1 MPSAVLV
8 TGASGFIGSHLC
20 SALVDAGHEVRAMT
34 RQPDSYSGAGR
45 AVAGDVFDPDSLR
58 QPLDAV
64 DVAYYLVH
72 SLGSDD
78 FAEKDAEAARAF
90 GKAAAAAGVERI
102 IYLGGLGQE
111 SAELSKHLRSRREVE
126 SLLAEEGV
134 PVTVLRAAVV
144 IGHGGISWE
153 MTRQLVDHLP
163 VMVAPRWVVTKTQP
177 IALVDVIRYLIGV
190 LEPEEARGRIFEVGG
205 ADVLSY
211 AEMLQRVARIKHNR
225 RLPILILPLLTPG
238 LSSRWLSLVTD
249 VDTATGRNLIDSMT
263 NEVIVRDDSIS
274 AVVPGQPLGYDE
286 AVRQALAARERDDH
300 AQ

>member
-20 SALVDAGHEVRAMT
+20 SALVNVGHEVRAMT
-34 RQPDSYSGAGR
+34 RRPDSYSGAGR
-45 AVAGDVFDPDSLR
+45 AIAGDVFDPDSLR
-58 QPLDAV
+58 QPLDGV

-78 FAEKDAEAARAF
+78 FAEKDADAARAF
-90 GKAAAAAGVERI
+90 GKAAAVAGVERI

-111 SAELSKHLRSRREVE
+111 SAGLSKHLRSRREVE

-144 IGHGGISWE
+144 IGQGGISWE

-177 IALVDVIRYLIGV
+177 IALVDVIRYLVGV

-274 AVVPGQPLGYDE
+274 AVVPGRPLGYDE

-300 AQ
+300 RP